1 MPDPL
6 DFTAANIEKPCVDT
20 RFEQAGPP
28 EGCDPKLDIIDP
40 KLKAEVSA
48 DNALAGFLDKDAVSD
63 PLGTCPPKEPSTEKS
78 TTQGNKTL
86 PSQATQPDGPYVMSL
101 TEITELCTR
110 FPSPQTMTGII
121 LQLLIYHF
129 SDASRIFLDELKTK
143 VWTAT
148 PKTNSLRITTN
159 TRWSPKDAD
168 QVPAIIISRE
178 KMAMSRMV
186 IGDAD
191 VKHGEEELFTR
202 KVDSLYKI
210 VIIGGTDAETEL
222 LGFEVNQFFT
232 VFSPALRRRT
242 PIYNLEVLEVSPLTA
257 VEELGNRLAVS
268 VILKLEYPWTWSL
281 QEVAP
286 ILKSTTIK
294 V

>member
-20 RFEQAGPP
+20 RFETAGPP
-28 EGCDPKLDIIDP
+28 EVCDPKLAILDEQ
-40 KLKAEVSA
+40 LKAEISTE
-48 DNALAGFLDKDAVSD
+48 NELAGFVDKDPTAD
-63 PLGTCPPKEPSTEKS
+63 PLGECPPKAPNPEKM
-78 TTQGNKTL
+78 TTSGNKAL
-86 PSQATQPDGPYVMSL
+86 PSQATGPEGPYVMSL
-101 TEITELCTR
+101 TEITELCSR
-110 FPSPQTMTGII
+110 FPSPQTMTGIV

-129 SDASRIFLDELKTK
+129 SDPARIFLEELKTK
-143 VWTAT
+143 IWTAE

-210 VIIGGTDAETEL
+210 VVIGGTDAETEL